1 MTTELAHQIYT
12 ILVEHLDA
20 REGDRDAFVY
30 HMATGCRE
38 WRFQGCLGF
47 GGKLYN
53 DHKLRVDCYPED
65 YNEERRIKIDAVN
78 QMLKGITGT

>member
-1 MTTELAHQIYT
+1 MTADQAHRIYT
-12 ILVEHLDA
+12 ILVERLDA
-20 REGDRDAFVY
+20 SEGDRDAFVY
-30 HMATGCRE
+30 HMVKGGCRE

-65 YNEERRIKIDAVN
+65 KTDERQNKIDAVN
-78 QMLKGITGT
+78 EQLKGFE